1 MMRINRLH
9 SLLGAALGLCVLAPG
24 LAMAMPSSPPPLV
37 EAFAE
42 TCRRGFPDLATVR
55 QSALT
60 AGWVERA
67 VRPIGGSEEFQAA
80 VPPVVLQ
87 KGPWT
92 LFLTAPPSTG
102 RLQSCQV
109 VGTVEGDLAIGPLAS
124 AASLAL
130 GVGPAQFIRSSG
142 ADLARWR
149 SDPSMLVQASVSR
162 APRSASLQV
171 RVQP

>member
-1 MMRINRLH
+1 MMIQRLH
-9 SLLGAALGLCVLAPG
+9 AVFGAACLACVLPG
-24 LAMAMPSSPPPLV
+24 TATMAMQSASPPPLV

-42 TCRRGFPDLATVR
+42 TCRRGFPDLQTVR

-67 VRPIGGSEEFQAA
+67 VRPTGGSEEFQNA

-92 LFLTAPPSTG
+92 LFLTAPASTG

-130 GVGPAQFIRSSG
+130 GVGPAQFSRSSG